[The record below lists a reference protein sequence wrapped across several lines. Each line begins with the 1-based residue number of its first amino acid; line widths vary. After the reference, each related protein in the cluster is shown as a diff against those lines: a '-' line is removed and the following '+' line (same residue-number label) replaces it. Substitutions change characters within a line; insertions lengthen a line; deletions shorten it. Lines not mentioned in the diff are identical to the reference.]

1 MCVLNLP
8 FCTMNK
14 IHSQKSEKFK
24 FSLNFF
30 VCKIHQKQLF
40 YYLRKRLSENSNLGP
55 QMHKQYSGFLGLNF
69 STFWNQFCSQCF
81 SKDNHGDGWRDNRS
95 LINSIYSAEVNLITK
110 FEARW
115 FFPPRSTDR
124 QSETH
129 QGFILSR
136 STL

>member
-1 MCVLNLP
+1 MQCHEKKIDLFDFMSFLP
-8 FCTMNK
+8 G
-14 IHSQKSEKFK
+14 I
-24 FSLNFF
+24 
-30 VCKIHQKQLF
+30 
-40 YYLRKRLSENSNLGP
+40 
-55 QMHKQYSGFLGLNF
+55 LGLNF

-115 FFPPRSTDR
+115 VFSPSPKPINR

-129 QGFILSR
+129 QGFILYRVEINFVNMWKIKPVLPILLPSR
-136 STL
+136 HHWSDMPQRQQTTTRCVHIL